1 MPPPDSI
8 PSEQELVAV
17 IRGLVSELQPER
29 AKAVDISLSSR
40 LERDLGIDS
49 LARTELILRIERTF
63 RVRLPS
69 ARPRRSVIFFV
80 RWSRLIPVAASAP
93 KWRHYQIFLPCRLP
107 RKGGHWSKRSS
118 GT

>member
-29 AKAVDISLSSR
+29 AKA
-40 LERDLGIDS
+40 IDS